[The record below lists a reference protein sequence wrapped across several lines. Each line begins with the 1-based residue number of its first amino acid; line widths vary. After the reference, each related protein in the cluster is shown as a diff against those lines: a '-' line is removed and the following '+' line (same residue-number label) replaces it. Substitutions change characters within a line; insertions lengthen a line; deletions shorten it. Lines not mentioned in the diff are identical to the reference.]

1 MVNII
6 KYYVSQMKKTKPTRK
21 KRTTKP
27 HSFTKSC
34 PLILLAHV
42 GIFLKMNIKEN
53 KNNERE
59 ILD

>member
-1 MVNII
+1 
-6 KYYVSQMKKTKPTRK
+6 MKKTKPTRK